1 MVKYISLLAEKYIV
15 LHLAILQFALLRDTL
30 FWYNYDYERVN
41 FLPNIKSSILSVKTD
56 AARHAKNVSAKS
68 AIKTASRKVLDAVA
82 AGNAEEAKT
91 LLAAACKKIDQAA
104 ANKLFHKNCA
114 ARRKSRLARRVNS
127 LSK

>member
-1 MVKYISLLAEKYIV
+1 M
-15 LHLAILQFALLRDTL
+15 
-30 FWYNYDYERVN
+30 N

-56 AARHAKNVSAKS
+56 AQRRAKNVSAKS

-82 AGNAEEAKT
+82 AGNAEEAKA
-91 LLAAACKKIDQAA
+91 LLAIACKKIDQAA
-104 ANKLFHKNCA
+104 ANRLFHKNCA